1 MTKISEIGEGQR
13 IAGKFVVREKDFIRE
28 YTKGKFFKLTISDG
42 EAKIPLKFWGMPIQ
56 SRATE
61 FYEAIE
67 PGKTLIEVEG
77 DVVKDSYTNE
87 LTVNI
92 NEEKDRFRICSE
104 EEAKG
109 MRFVPETRRNR
120 EEMLKFLEAEIGK
133 IEEPH
138 LAALLKSIFGDEQIK
153 KSFME
158 CPGAKMKH
166 HAYIGGLLEHTSNVV
181 RLCSTLCEFYPEL
194 DRDLLITGALL
205 HDIGKIQEYSV
216 ALAIETTDA
225 GRFLSHTYI
234 SVEIIDGKIRQLPGF
249 PEQLKWKLYH
259 MILRHHGRFGSQ
271 ETIEGKISWVIPEAC
286 ALYYADDM
294 DARVKNFLQEI
305 EEGKRA
311 GESWRFVKDLGVQI
325 YIEDEDE

>member
-181 RLCSTLCEFYPEL
+181 RLCSTLCELYPEL
-194 DRDLLITGALL
+194 DRDLLITGAMLV
-205 HDIGKIQEYSV
+205 D
-216 ALAIETTDA
+216 
-225 GRFLSHTYI
+225 F
-234 SVEIIDGKIRQLPGF
+234 
-249 PEQLKWKLYH
+249 
-259 MILRHHGRFGSQ
+259 
-271 ETIEGKISWVIPEAC
+271 
-286 ALYYADDM
+286 
-294 DARVKNFLQEI
+294 
-305 EEGKRA
+305 
-311 GESWRFVKDLGVQI
+311 
-325 YIEDEDE
+325 